1 MTDKHTI
8 RLDST
13 NLLADRV
20 GEHGLND
27 SDLAGLTERI
37 VAYRKQ
43 LAVERSQGMHAYMDL
58 PADSEMLESVL
69 RLAQPRMGKFRHI
82 VLLGIG
88 GSSLGVRT
96 LVQSV
101 AHKRSSP
108 ELHVVDNTDPSLF
121 ASVREAI
128 DLKETLFIVVSKSG
142 GTIETVLA
150 LGFFVSEL
158 QKAGLDLADHVLAVT
173 DPEQGKLRAFA
184 EKHELATA
192 DVPRAVGGRFSVL
205 TAAGL
210 LPAALMNIDIAA
222 LLEGAART
230 VDLCENGDPTQD
242 WPAHLG
248 LLSSALCRSRGK
260 SNLVFMPYTSRLQYM
275 SDWFVQLWDE
285 SLGKS
290 EALDGTPT
298 VSGQTA
304 IPAVGA
310 TDQHAQLQLF
320 LEGPNDK
327 LMLFLRIEKHS
338 PEIRLGDFDWDGF
351 GAGYVH
357 GKTLGEVIDAQQ
369 AGTAQ
374 ACTERHRP
382 NATLVLPKLDAR
394 TLGEL
399 MMGLEIATTY
409 AGHAFGVN
417 PYDQPSVE
425 LGKRISKKMLGG

>member
-1 MTDKHTI
+1 MTDQHTI

-13 NLLADRV
+13 NLLADKV
-20 GEHGLND
+20 GEHGLHD
-27 SDLAGLTERI
+27 SDLAGLADRI
-37 VAYRKQ
+37 AAYREQ
-43 LAVERSQGMHAYMDL
+43 LKIESSQGMHAYLGL
-58 PADSEMLESVL
+58 PGDTEMLENVF
-69 RLAQPRMGKFRHI
+69 RLAQPRMGRFKYL

-108 ELHVVDNTDPSLF
+108 ELHVVDNTDPALF

-128 DLKETLFIVVSKSG
+128 ELKDTLFIVVSKSG

-150 LGFFVSEL
+150 LGYFVGEL
-158 QKAGLDLADHVLAVT
+158 QKAGLELADHMIAVT
-173 DPEQGKLRAFA
+173 DPEHGKLRAFA
-184 EKHELATA
+184 DKHGLHTA
-192 DVPRAVGGRFSVL
+192 DVPPAVGGRFSVL
-205 TAAGL
+205 TAAGM
-210 LPAALMNIDIAA
+210 LPAALMNIDVSA
-222 LLEGAART
+222 LLEGAGRT
-230 VDLCENGDPTQD
+230 VDLCASGDPTQD

-248 LLSSALCRSRGK
+248 LLSTELCRNRGK
-260 SNLVFMPYTSRLQYM
+260 SSLVFMPYTSRLQYM

-290 EALDGTPT
+290 EALDGTAT
-298 VSGQTA
+298 IAGQTV
-304 IPAVGA
+304 IPAIGA

-327 LMLFLRIEKHS
+327 LMLFLRIERHS
-338 PEIRLGDFDWDGF
+338 PEIKLGDFEWDDF
-351 GAGYVH
+351 GAGYVR
-357 GKTLGEVIDAQQ
+357 GKTLGEVINAQQ

-374 ACTERHRP
+374 ACTERQRP

-399 MMGLEIATTY
+399 IMGLEIATTY

-425 LGKRISKKMLGG
+425 LGKQISKRMLGG